1 MKRKLWWIVLLGVL
15 AVGAVVYFVAFG
27 QFSTT
32 TPRSLQ
38 VVHDATDV
46 YYLLVDAN
54 GENRV
59 EALQAQVNDLTAK
72 LNDVTAKL
80 DAVTAQVTEI
90 QSVVGVLNSWNG
102 TSSGLAQ
109 FLWGA
114 PGVGNPRTATNVLYG
129 QQSLLHGLRQLI
141 LQLWDGQIRQ

>member
-32 TPRSLQ
+32 TPRLQ
-38 VVHDATDV
+38 AVHDATDV

-114 PGVGNPRTATNVLYG
+114 PGVGIPRTATNVLK
-129 QQSLLHGLRQLI
+129 QPQSLLWGLRQLV

>member
-1 MKRKLWWIVLLGVL
+1 MKRKLWWIVLLGML

-27 QFSTT
+27 QFATI
-32 TPRSLQ
+32 TPRLQ

-72 LNDVTAKL
+72 LNDVAAKL
-80 DAVTAQVTEI
+80 DAVAAQVTEI

-114 PGVGNPRTATNVLYG
+114 PGVGLPRTATNVLHG
-129 QQSLLHGLRQLI
+129 QQSLLHGLQQLI